1 MGFLELV
8 GSEDE
13 KLEEIG
19 EGCFISH
26 KRKGNRGGKSCT
38 STGCTTEGNERAG
51 SVTLG
56 QMLSDTKM
64 IVGLTQFLCI

>member
-1 MGFLELV
+1 MGFLELG

-26 KRKGNRGGKSCT
+26 KREENGGGKSCT
-38 STGCTTEGNERAG
+38 SSRCTTEGNERAG

-64 IVGLTQFLCI
+64 IVGLSQFLGI